1 MCHKLCVVERG
12 GMLQEV
18 LLYGLD
24 TNLEEL
30 TRAPDVASSR
40 IASKV
45 GEAARIASKVG
56 DSINVCIS
64 TYI

>member
-30 TRAPDVASSR
+30 TRAPDVGEVTMGHR
-40 IASKV
+40 LIADCVES
-45 GEAARIASKVG
+45 G
-56 DSINVCIS
+56 
-64 TYI
+64 